1 MSRGLFDKSQLQQ
14 GMSELREDLIQDG
27 GPQIS
32 TMRNYRFAIL
42 QYDPAQE
49 FELRSEL
56 AKLSTDLQQN
66 GWVVL
71 SIDLQKLMLSRL
83 QKMEAEEGFITEMI
97 SLEKLLS
104 GPPENNGLN
113 HLAEKVGL
121 LIEGPDGIAGD
132 CIQIIQRHADENP
145 DLVNRTVA
153 LVARAGSL
161 YPLYRSSA
169 LLRHLDGKTRNV
181 PVVLFYPGQRR
192 GLTGLSFMGELV
204 PDNDYRP
211 RIYPETRR

>member
-1 MSRGLFDKSQLQQ
+1 MSRGLFDKTPLQQ
-14 GMSELREDLIQDG
+14 GMSDLRDDLIQEG

-42 QYDPAQE
+42 QYDPQQE

-56 AKLSTDLQQN
+56 AKLSTELSQN

-71 SIDLQKLMLSRL
+71 SIDLQKLMLARL
-83 QKMEAEEGFITEMI
+83 QRQEEDFITYMI
-97 SLEKLLS
+97 SIEKMLS

-113 HLAEKVGL
+113 HLCEKISL
-121 LIEGPDGIAGD
+121 LIEGPNGIAGD

-161 YPLYRSSA
+161 YPFYRSSA
-169 LLRHLDGKTRNV
+169 LLRHLDGQTRNV
-181 PVVLFYPGQRR
+181 PVILFYPGERR
-192 GLTGLSFMGELV
+192 GLTGLSFMGQLD

>member
-1 MSRGLFDKSQLQQ
+1 MSRGLFDKTPLQQ
-14 GMSELREDLIQDG
+14 GMSDLRDDLIQEG

-42 QYDPAQE
+42 QYDPQQE

-56 AKLSTDLQQN
+56 AKLSTELSQN

-71 SIDLQKLMLSRL
+71 SIDLQKLMLARL
-83 QKMEAEEGFITEMI
+83 QRQEEDFITYMI
-97 SLEKLLS
+97 SIEKMLS

-113 HLAEKVGL
+113 HLCEKISL
-121 LIEGPDGIAGD
+121 LIEGPNGIAGD

-153 LVARAGSL
+153 LVARDGSL
-161 YPLYRSSA
+161 YPFYRSSA
-169 LLRHLDGKTRNV
+169 LLRHLDGQTRNV
-181 PVVLFYPGQRR
+181 PVILFYPGERR
-192 GLTGLSFMGELV
+192 GLTGLSFMGQLD

-211 RIYPETRR
+211 RIYPETRH

>member
-1 MSRGLFDKSQLQQ
+1 MSRGLFDKTPLQQ
-14 GMSELREDLIQDG
+14 GMSDLRDDLIQEG

-42 QYDPAQE
+42 QYDPQQE

-56 AKLSTDLQQN
+56 AKLSTELSQN

-71 SIDLQKLMLSRL
+71 SIDLQKLMLARL
-83 QKMEAEEGFITEMI
+83 QRQEEDFITYMI
-97 SLEKLLS
+97 SIEKMLS

-113 HLAEKVGL
+113 HLCEKISL
-121 LIEGPDGIAGD
+121 LIEGPNGIAGD

-161 YPLYRSSA
+161 YPFYRSSA
-169 LLRHLDGKTRNV
+169 LLRHLDGQTRNV
-181 PVVLFYPGQRR
+181 PVILFYPGERR
-192 GLTGLSFMGELV
+192 GLTGLSFMGQLD

-211 RIYPETRR
+211 RIYPETKR

>member
-1 MSRGLFDKSQLQQ
+1 MSRGLFDKTPLQQ
-14 GMSELREDLIQDG
+14 GMSDLRDDLIQEG

-42 QYDPAQE
+42 QYDPQQE

-56 AKLSTDLQQN
+56 AKLSTGLSQN

-71 SIDLQKLMLSRL
+71 SIDLQKLMLARL
-83 QKMEAEEGFITEMI
+83 QRQQDDFINYMI
-97 SLEKLLS
+97 SVEKMLS

-113 HLAEKVGL
+113 HLCEKISL
-121 LIEGPDGIAGD
+121 LIEGPNGIAGD

-145 DLVNRTVA
+145 ELVNRTVA

-161 YPLYRSSA
+161 YPFYRSSA
-169 LLRHLDGKTRNV
+169 LLRHLDGQTRNV
-181 PVVLFYPGQRR
+181 PVILFYPGERR
-192 GLTGLSFMGELV
+192 GLTGLSFMGQLD

-211 RIYPETRR
+211 RIYPETKQ

>member
-1 MSRGLFDKSQLQQ
+1 MSRGLFDKTPLQQ
-14 GMSELREDLIQDG
+14 GMSDLRDDLIQEG

-42 QYDPAQE
+42 QYDPQQE

-56 AKLSTDLQQN
+56 AKLSTELSQN

-71 SIDLQKLMLSRL
+71 SIDLQKLMLARL
-83 QKMEAEEGFITEMI
+83 QRQEEDFITYMI
-97 SLEKLLS
+97 SIEKMLS

-113 HLAEKVGL
+113 HLCEKISL
-121 LIEGPDGIAGD
+121 LIEGPNGIAGD

-161 YPLYRSSA
+161 YPFYRSSA
-169 LLRHLDGKTRNV
+169 LLRHLDGQTRNV
-181 PVVLFYPGQRR
+181 PVILFYPGERR
-192 GLTGLSFMGELV
+192 GLTGLSFMGQLD

-211 RIYPETRR
+211 RIYPETRH

>member
-1 MSRGLFDKSQLQQ
+1 MSRGLFDKTPLQQ
-14 GMSELREDLIQDG
+14 GMSDLRDDLIQEG

-42 QYDPAQE
+42 QYDPQQE

-56 AKLSTDLQQN
+56 AKLSTELSKN

-71 SIDLQKLMLSRL
+71 SIDLQKLMLARL
-83 QKMEAEEGFITEMI
+83 QRQEEDFITYMI
-97 SLEKLLS
+97 SIEKMLS

-113 HLAEKVGL
+113 HLCEKISL
-121 LIEGPDGIAGD
+121 LIEGPNGIAGD

-161 YPLYRSSA
+161 YPFYRSSA
-169 LLRHLDGKTRNV
+169 LLRHLDGQTRNV
-181 PVVLFYPGQRR
+181 PVILFYPGERR
-192 GLTGLSFMGELV
+192 GLTGLSFMGQLD

-211 RIYPETRR
+211 RIYPETKR

>member
-1 MSRGLFDKSQLQQ
+1 MSRGLFDKTPLQQ
-14 GMSELREDLIQDG
+14 GMSDLRDDLIQEG

-42 QYDPAQE
+42 QYDPQQE

-56 AKLSTDLQQN
+56 AKLSTELSQN

-71 SIDLQKLMLSRL
+71 SIDLQKLMLARL
-83 QKMEAEEGFITEMI
+83 QRQQEDFINYMI
-97 SLEKLLS
+97 SVEKMLS

-113 HLAEKVGL
+113 HLCEKISL
-121 LIEGPDGIAGD
+121 LIEGPNGIAGD
-132 CIQIIQRHADENP
+132 CIQIIQWHADENP
-145 DLVNRTVA
+145 ELVNRTVA

-161 YPLYRSSA
+161 YPFYRSSA
-169 LLRHLDGKTRNV
+169 LLRHLDGQTRNV
-181 PVVLFYPGQRR
+181 PVILFYPGERR
-192 GLTGLSFMGELV
+192 GLTGLSFMGQLD